1 MEDIMAK
8 NKASK
13 KSRNVSTTTR
23 LDSF

>member
-13 KSRNVSTTTR
+13 KSRNVATTSR